1 MTIITRPETQLEKAR
16 IGSLLELIP
25 KGRSTV
31 LDVGARDGYISQ
43 FLVNDF
49 DTITALDLEKPRI
62 EVERVI
68 SVKGDATCLE
78 FSADSFDTVF
88 CVEVLEHIPSHLLPK
103 ACAELA
109 RVARYDL
116 IIGVPYRQNLRD
128 QRLTCADCGR
138 INPAWGHVN
147 SFDEQKIRRLFAPL
161 DARITLVVEGG
172 IKDATSSLS
181 VWLMDRAGNPWGTYD
196 QPGGCLYCGKRMPPP
211 AQRTLAQKMCSKA
224 AYWLN
229 AAQRAFERPKA
240 YWMHAVIQKRPF
252 PLAMAQGEKRTN
264 QAGSIWMKS

>member
-1 MTIITRPETQLEKAR
+1 MTTITRPETQLEKAR

-31 LDVGARDGYISQ
+31 LDVGAQDGYISQ
-43 FLVNDF
+43 YLVNYF
-49 DTITALDLEKPRI
+49 DTVTALDLEKPRI
-62 EVERVI
+62 DVEHVI
-68 SVKGDATCLE
+68 PVKGDATCLE
-78 FSADSFDTVF
+78 FPADSFDTVF

-128 QRLTCADCGR
+128 QRLTCAHCGR

-147 SFDEQKIRRLFAPL
+147 RFDEEKIRRLFAPL
-161 DARITLVVEGG
+161 DARITLVIEGG

-196 QPGGCLYCGKRMPPP
+196 QPWSCLYCGKRMPPP
-211 AQRTLAQKMCSKA
+211 AQRTLVQKMCSKA

-229 AAQRAFERPKA
+229 AAQRAFERPKG
-240 YWMHAVIQKRPF
+240 YWMHVVIQKRPF
-252 PLAMAQGEKRTN
+252 PLAMAQGEKHTN
-264 QAGSIWMKS
+264 QPGSI